1 MDRTVLPG
9 NPAGEAA
16 DGVAGAEDRAS
27 TALSLVKD
35 SRDNRDNNG
44 RADSRPRAA
53 DKTVAMADRAV
64 PIGRSSVGNAPG
76 R

>member
-27 TALSLVKD
+27 TALPRVSSRDKD
-35 SRDNRDNNG
+35 SG
-44 RADSRPRAA
+44 REASRHRVADKIVATAGQAVPTGKNSADSAR
-53 DKTVAMADRAV
+53 
-64 PIGRSSVGNAPG
+64 GR
-76 R
+76 

>member
-16 DGVAGAEDRAS
+16 DGVVGAEDRAS
-27 TALSLVKD
+27 TALSQVKD
-35 SRDNRDNNG
+35 SKDNSG
-44 RADSRPRAA
+44 RADNRPRVA
-53 DKTVAMADRAV
+53 DKIVAMAGRAV
-64 PIGRSSVGNAPG
+64 PTARSSVGSAPG